1 MFMQTAWYLQL
12 GIVKFKSTL
21 WNLSLMQKNTSVN
34 GCDLIALPYKAHNE
48 RRPVEIYDRQNDRF
62 LQLGVHKS
70 R

>member
-1 MFMQTAWYLQL
+1 
-12 GIVKFKSTL
+12 
-21 WNLSLMQKNTSVN
+21 MQKNTSVN